1 MPKKKL
7 IILFAIALCVILLP
21 LATNPVLADVGGG
34 LDWDYDGGGGGLDWD
49 FDSGSGGDGMSFGFI
64 YMLFDNPILFIILV
78 VVYLIFFRGKTSSG
92 NKAKRSTGTAP
103 SSIQRP
109 NIKGEDINLTQLTD
123 RDPDFSK
130 QSFLSRVSNVFV
142 TLQNAWTDKDWKSI
156 RTFESDQLFY
166 QHQQQL
172 DDFIEKG
179 QTNVVEDIAVLDT
192 KIEEYSED
200 TQNSYLNTIIQARY
214 RDYVVDDSNGKVV
227 KGDKN
232 RRYVMTYRM
241 TFMRQLDA
249 KTNPAAETHV
259 TTCPNCGANLS
270 INQHGVCDYC
280 GSEVTTGAQQWVLTR
295 LQPISQQALS

>member
-1 MPKKKL
+1 MRKKKL
-7 IILFAIALCVILLP
+7 IILCAIALCVILLP
-21 LATNPVLADVGGG
+21 LAANTALADVGGG

-49 FDSGSGGDGMSFGFI
+49 FDSGSGGDGMSFGFM

-78 VVYLIFFRGKTSSG
+78 AVYLIFFRDKTSSG

-109 NIKGEDINLTQLTD
+109 NIKGEDINLTQLTN
-123 RDPDFSK
+123 RDPAFSK

-214 RDYVVDDSNGKVV
+214 RDYVVDDSNGKVL
-227 KGDKN
+227 KGNKN

-249 KTNPAAETHV
+249 KTIPAAETHV

-295 LQPISQQALS
+295 LQPISQQTLS